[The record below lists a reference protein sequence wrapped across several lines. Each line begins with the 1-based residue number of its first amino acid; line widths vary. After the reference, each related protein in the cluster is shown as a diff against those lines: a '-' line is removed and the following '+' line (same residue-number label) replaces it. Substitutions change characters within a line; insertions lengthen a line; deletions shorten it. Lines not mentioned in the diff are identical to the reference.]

1 MGPDFAFRG
10 YTRRIARSV
19 VDAMVPR
26 WDEFDVELTD
36 DTLDAVEATV
46 RGYPPGVQAGVLAML
61 YAMEFGGPVLLTGV
75 KPLSWHDR
83 EEVYRRLVRIGDHPV
98 APLRMIPLLWK
109 IMVSFSAYSRPDVE
123 AFLGLERRRW
133 RDSRKAFRDALVQID
148 ERNQGAPATPDPLIA
163 DDVIGADDYLR
174 FDAESLLPATSPAA
188 TEPEEAGRA

>member
-1 MGPDFAFRG
+1 
-10 YTRRIARSV
+10 
-19 VDAMVPR
+19 
-26 WDEFDVELTD
+26 
-36 DTLDAVEATV
+36 
-46 RGYPPGVQAGVLAML
+46 ML
-61 YAMEFGGPVLLTGV
+61 YAMEFGGPVLLTGI

-133 RDSRKAFRDALVQID
+133 RDTRKAFRDALVQID
-148 ERNQGAPATPDPLIA
+148 EGRAAPATPDPLIA

-174 FDAESLLPATSPAA
+174 FDAESLLPQESSHA
-188 TEPEEAGRA
+188 